1 MKSLSLDDG
10 EKTFLFAGGRY
21 VKVEIFLK
29 MTHTVDGAST
39 ETLTTILVGM
49 DE

>member
-1 MKSLSLDDG
+1 MSLDDG
-10 EKTFLFAGGRY
+10 EKTFLFVDGRY

-29 MTHTVDGAST
+29 MTHTVDGVAT
-39 ETLTTILVGM
+39 ETLMTILVEM